1 MKIKDKRDDMNKNS
15 MDKAKEQAGSA
26 LYQSRFRVCTESER
40 YECPALV

>member
-26 LYQSRFRVCTESER
+26 WKER
-40 YECPALV
+40 GMNVRH